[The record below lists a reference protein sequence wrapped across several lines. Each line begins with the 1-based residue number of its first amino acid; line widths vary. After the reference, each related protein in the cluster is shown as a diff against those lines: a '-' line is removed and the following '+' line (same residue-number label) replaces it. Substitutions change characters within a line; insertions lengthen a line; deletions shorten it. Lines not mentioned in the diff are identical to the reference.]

1 MNVILGPGPFNETVF
16 TLSVPI
22 IQLLIAFTCI
32 LSVKHSNFASF
43 YCLHIECVS
52 TACVSTILKMCKPVC
67 QSCVG
72 VSCGCLGENSVN
84 RIKLNKGPE
93 FSIFSHY
100 KNLIDKLFYFVS
112 L

>member
-1 MNVILGPGPFNETVF
+1 MKLYLPVVYRYFGFYLF
-16 TLSVPI
+16 
-22 IQLLIAFTCI
+22 FTCI

-52 TACVSTILKMCKPVC
+52 TACVSTILEMCKPVC

-72 VSCGCLGENSVN
+72 VSCGCQGEISNN

-93 FSIFSHY
+93 FSQFSHY
-100 KNLIDKLFYFVS
+100 KNLIDKLFYFLFAIVS
-112 L
+112 LSV